1 MEIRFDGK
9 VALVT
14 GASTGIGAAIA
25 LAFGTAGA
33 RVALHYNSSRAEAEN
48 VASLIRRRGGPET
61 LLVKADVVDKSAIS
75 DMVRVVDETFG
86 KIDILVNNAGGLVE
100 RKLVE
105 AMSDESYSHVM
116 ELNMG
121 STFRVSRCVVPIMKR
136 SGGGVIINMS
146 SIAARNGGGEG
157 ATLYAAAKA
166 AVATLTRGMAKEL
179 ASFGIRV
186 NAIAPGIVL
195 TPFHDKYT
203 KPEQLSKMVSSI
215 PLGRGA
221 SADEVAGPAMFLAC
235 DQLSSFVTGE
245 VIEVNGG
252 ALMA

>member
-1 MEIRFDGK
+1 M
-9 VALVT
+9 
-14 GASTGIGAAIA
+14 
-25 LAFGTAGA
+25 
-33 RVALHYNSSRAEAEN
+33 
-48 VASLIRRRGGPET
+48 
-61 LLVKADVVDKSAIS
+61 
-75 DMVRVVDETFG
+75 
-86 KIDILVNNAGGLVE
+86 
-100 RKLVE
+100 
-105 AMSDESYSHVM
+105 
-116 ELNMG
+116 
-121 STFRVSRCVVPIMKR
+121 
-136 SGGGVIINMS
+136 IINMS

>member
-9 VALVT
+9 AALVT

-25 LAFGTAGA
+25 LALGTAGA
-33 RVALHYNSSRAEAEN
+33 RVALHYNSSKTEAEKI
-48 VASLIRRRGGPET
+48 ASLIRAHGGPET
-61 LLVKADVVDKSAIS
+61 VLVKADVLNKSAIA
-75 DMVRVVDETFG
+75 DMVRFIDEAFG
-86 KIDILVNNAGGLVE
+86 RIDILVNNAGGLLD
-100 RKLVE
+100 RNPVE
-105 AMSDESYSHVM
+105 AMPDETYFRVM

-121 STFRVSRCVVPIMKR
+121 SVFRVSRCVIPIMKR
-136 SGGGVIINMS
+136 GGGGVIINMS
-146 SIAARNGGGEG
+146 SIAARNGGGDG
-157 ATLYAAAKA
+157 AALYAASKA
-166 AVATLTRGMAKEL
+166 AVATLTRGMAREL
-179 ASFGIRV
+179 APFGIRV

-203 KPEQLSKMVSSI
+203 KPEQLSKMVAAI

-221 SADEVAGPAMFLAC
+221 TADEVAGPAVFLAC